1 MRVATLGT
9 KEIRELA
16 REIVLAHPQGI
27 RFKDIVAAIIAKHPD
42 ATNRITIEAQV
53 ANYVVPAFPGEIS
66 KPSRGLYVPTA
77 SSTTT
82 GLPPTIAPA
91 PPSEQTF
98 YEAFATYIQND
109 LEEATTA
116 VAVGGAGFKWKW
128 GTPDVVG
135 VYRPLTHDLIK
146 FTPEIVVAEIKVD
159 PSQSVV
165 AFGQAIAYRLFATR
179 VSVVM
184 PTTLSAE
191 DQSRLESLC
200 QLFGL
205 GLVLFNPQD
214 PTEPDFQIR
223 VRSQAFR
230 PDMYYTNEFARR
242 LHEIAPDKFNALFA

>member
-1 MRVATLGT
+1 VTILGT
-9 KEIRELA
+9 REIRELA
-16 REIVLAHPQGI
+16 REIVLAHPEGI
-27 RFKDIVAAIIAKHPD
+27 RYKDIVAAIFATHLD
-42 ATNRITIEAQV
+42 ATNRTTIEAQV
-53 ANYVVPAFPGEIS
+53 ANYLVPAYPGEIS

-77 SSTTT
+77 NSTTAAVA
-82 GLPPTIAPA
+82 PTIAPG
-91 PPSEQTF
+91 PPSEEKF
-98 YEAFATYIQND
+98 YEAFASYLQND

-116 VAVGGAGFKWKW
+116 VAVGGAAFKGKW

-146 FTPEIVVAEIKVD
+146 FTPEIIVAEIKID

-184 PTTLSAE
+184 PTTLSIE

-205 GLVLFNPQD
+205 GLVLFNPKD
-214 PTEPDFQIR
+214 HAEPDFQIR
-223 VRSQAFR
+223 VRSLAFR
-230 PDMYYTNEFARR
+230 PDMYYANEFARR